1 MTTLTVYQTNA
12 LGLYVGPTD
21 ADESPLEP
29 GVFLIPAGCV
39 QLAPPKEPKG
49 KRARWTGSDWELVDW
64 LDGVTTY
71 STRDGSPLVL
81 QGLEPLPEG
90 YTLQQPGPNQV
101 WKDGAWV
108 DDLPGLLAAAHKRK
122 TLEIRAAGQAF
133 LDGGFYSSV
142 LGNPHFY
149 ASSLS
154 DQMNVTSLAALGIS
168 ADYPCA
174 AGGEQNREW
183 RRHTANQLRQVG
195 VDLVQH
201 RQAGQQ
207 QVERLQDEL
216 DAALAAQDLERLEA
230 ITWSIPA

>member
-108 DDLPGLLAAAHKRK
+108 DDLPGLLAAGGAR
-122 TLEIRAAGQAF
+122 IVGADAQGGQAGDVH
-133 LDGGFYSSV
+133 LIAQAACVEVRVAQGAGVETAVQERLAGG
-142 LGNPHFY
+142 
-149 ASSLS
+149 
-154 DQMNVTSLAALGIS
+154 
-168 ADYPCA
+168 ADLQGLPLVG
-174 AGGEQNREW
+174 GGEQPR
-183 RRHTANQLRQVG
+183 
-195 VDLVQH
+195 
-201 RQAGQQ
+201 
-207 QVERLQDEL
+207 
-216 DAALAAQDLERLEA
+216 
-230 ITWSIPA
+230 

>member
-1 MTTLTVYQTNA
+1 
-12 LGLYVGPTD
+12 
-21 ADESPLEP
+21 
-29 GVFLIPAGCV
+29 
-39 QLAPPKEPKG
+39 
-49 KRARWTGSDWELVDW
+49 
-64 LDGVTTY
+64 
-71 STRDGSPLVL
+71 
-81 QGLEPLPEG
+81 
-90 YTLQQPGPNQV
+90 
-101 WKDGAWV
+101 
-108 DDLPGLLAAAHKRK
+108 
-122 TLEIRAAGQAF
+122 
-133 LDGGFYSSV
+133 
-142 LGNPHFY
+142 HFY

-183 RRHTANQLRQVG
+183 RRHTAKQLRQVG

>member
-1 MTTLTVYQTNA
+1 MRAT
-12 LGLYVGPTD
+12 GPTEG
-21 ADESPLEP
+21 AE
-29 GVFLIPAGCV
+29 G
-39 QLAPPKEPKG
+39 Q
-49 KRARWTGSDWELVDW
+49 ART
-64 LDGVTTY
+64 LDGIRLGAGGLARRRDHTY

-133 LDGGFYSSV
+133 LDGGFYSSA